1 MRLSQLTLV
10 LALAGVSLPAL
21 AQMPPPGPEDRAE
34 MLRMMQLG
42 AHNQLGILQY
52 CQAQGSVGA
61 DTIALQR
68 RLLAMLPPAQV
79 AGLDQAEAAGRR
91 GVVQFGDSEIPLV
104 EAAKTQNTTPDA
116 MCKQIASMLQAQSA
130 QLPK

>member
-10 LALAGVSLPAL
+10 LALAGASFPAF
-21 AQMPPPGPEDRAE
+21 AQMPPAGPEDQAE
-34 MLRMMQLG
+34 MFRMMQLG

-68 RLLAMLPPAQV
+68 RLLTMLPPAQV
-79 AGLDQAEAAGRR
+79 AGLDQAEAAGRS
-91 GVVQFGDSEIPLV
+91 GIVQFGDTELPLV
-104 EAAKTQNTTPDA
+104 EAAKTQNTTADA